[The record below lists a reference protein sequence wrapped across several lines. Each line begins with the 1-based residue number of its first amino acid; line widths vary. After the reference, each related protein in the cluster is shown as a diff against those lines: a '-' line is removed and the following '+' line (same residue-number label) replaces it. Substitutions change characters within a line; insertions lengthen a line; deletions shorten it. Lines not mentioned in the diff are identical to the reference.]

1 MCYTRLNKER
11 RDVVDK
17 FLQAGFIVLLFV
29 LIRGADL
36 AITYGIARSY
46 GRAVA
51 YGIVAVLALIVVI
64 LALVAH

>member
-1 MCYTRLNKER
+1 M
-11 RDVVDK
+11 DK

-29 LIRGADL
+29 LIRAADL

>member
-1 MCYTRLNKER
+1 
-11 RDVVDK
+11 VDK

-29 LIRGADL
+29 LVRSADL

-51 YGIVAVLALIVVI
+51 YGLVAILALIVVI

>member
-1 MCYTRLNKER
+1 M
-11 RDVVDK
+11 DK
-17 FLQAGFIVLLFV
+17 FLQAEFIVLLFV
-29 LIRGADL
+29 LIRSADL

-51 YGIVAVLALIVVI
+51 YGLVAILALIVVI